1 MSSEVSIFS
10 GRATKYLA
18 EKIALSYGKKLG
30 DVSYACF
37 SDGEFR
43 PSFDE
48 TIRGNEV
55 FIIQSTFPPAENL
68 LELFMMIDAAKR
80 ASAKNIIAVI
90 PYFGFARQDRKDKPR
105 VPITSKMIANL
116 LTASGINRLITM
128 DLHADQ
134 IQGYFDIP
142 VDHLYASTI
151 FVPYLQS
158 LKLENLTMSSP
169 DTGGTRRAGTYA
181 KYLDADLVICF
192 KQRPK
197 PNQIGNMVV
206 IGDVE
211 NKNVIL
217 VDDII
222 DTAGTITKAADLIK
236 SKGAASVRAMCTHP
250 VFSDKACEKI
260 EKSALTEVIV
270 TDTIPLNERAI
281 QCEKINV
288 LSTAN
293 LFADV
298 INSVINCESISSH
311 FKFTSLQ

>member
-1 MSSEVSIFS
+1 MASEISIFS
-10 GRATKYLA
+10 GRATRYLA

-68 LELFMMIDAAKR
+68 LEMFMMIDAAKR
-80 ASAKNIIAVI
+80 ASARHIIAVI

-105 VPITSKMIANL
+105 VPITSKLIANL
-116 LTASGINRLITM
+116 LVASGIDRLITM

-134 IQGYFDIP
+134 LQGFFDIP

-158 LKLENLTMSSP
+158 LKLSNLTMSSP
-169 DTGGTRRAGTYA
+169 DTGGARRAGTYA
-181 KYLDADLVICF
+181 KFLDAELVICF
-192 KQRPK
+192 KQRSK
-197 PNQIGNMVV
+197 PNQVGNMVV
-206 IGDVE
+206 IGDVKD
-211 NKNVIL
+211 KNVVL

-222 DTAGTITKAADLIK
+222 DTAGTITKAADLIMEN
-236 SKGAASVRAMCTHP
+236 GAASVRALCTHP
-250 VFSDKACEKI
+250 ILSGKACEKI
-260 EKSALTEVIV
+260 MKSGLKELIV
-270 TDTIPLNERAI
+270 TDTLPLKEECI
-281 QCEKINV
+281 ESGKIKV

-298 INSVINCESISSH
+298 ITSVINCESISSH
-311 FKFTSLQ
+311 FQFTTLQ

>member
-1 MSSEVSIFS
+1 MAQGISIFS
-10 GRATKYLA
+10 GRATRYLS
-18 EKIALSYGKKLG
+18 EKIALSYGIKLG

-48 TIRGNEV
+48 TIRGHDV
-55 FIIQSTFPPAENL
+55 FIIQSTFAPAENL

-80 ASAKNIIAVI
+80 ASARHIIAVI

-105 VPITSKMIANL
+105 VPITSKLIANL
-116 LTASGINRLITM
+116 LTAAGINRLISM

-134 IQGYFDIP
+134 LQGYFDVP

-151 FVPYLQS
+151 FVPYLQD
-158 LKLENLTMSSP
+158 LNLSNFVMSSP
-169 DTGGTRRAGTYA
+169 DTGGARRAGAYA
-181 KYLDADLVICF
+181 KYLDAELVICY

-197 PNQIGNMVV
+197 PNQVGNM
-206 IGDVE
+206 IILGDVRD
-211 NKNVIL
+211 KNVVL
-217 VDDII
+217 VDDIV

-236 SKGAASVRAMCTHP
+236 QNGAASVRAMCTHP
-250 VFSDKACEKI
+250 ILSGDAYEKI
-260 EKSALTEVIV
+260 QNSALTELIV
-270 TDTIPLNERAI
+270 TDTLPLKEK
-281 QCEKINV
+281 CEKIRV

-298 INSVINCESISSH
+298 IDSVVNCESISSH
-311 FKFTSLQ
+311 FKFTALQ